1 MKIHTAL
8 LTLLATLPGLA
19 LAQLTEEDA
28 VDAVRDRQAIF
39 RLIAHSNRPLGEML
53 RGRRDFD
60 LDVLVKGSQRIAM
73 LAGMIPEMF
82 ETDTRGHAGLET
94 RASSLIWD
102 GKDNFLAI
110 AAMLEEGA
118 NKAVEILQTQGK
130 DGLRQ
135 AADEIT
141 RNCSACHDTYRL
153 PSK

>member
-1 MKIHTAL
+1 MKTWTAL
-8 LTLLATLPGLA
+8 FTLVAVITVPVPA
-19 LAQLTEEDA
+19 VAQLTEEDA
-28 VDAVRDRQAIF
+28 MDAIRDRRAVF

-60 LDVLVKGSQRIAM
+60 FDVLVNGSRRIAM

-102 GKDNFLAI
+102 GKDNFLDI
-110 AAMLEEGA
+110 AANLAEGA
-118 NKAVEILQTQGK
+118 NNAVDILQTQGE
-130 DGLRQ
+130 DGLKQ
-135 AADEIT
+135 AADAIT

-153 PSK
+153 P

>member
-1 MKIHTAL
+1 MKNWTAL
-8 LTLLATLPGLA
+8 LTLSVSITLPGLA

-28 VDAVRDRQAIF
+28 MDAVRDRQAVF

-60 LDVLVKGSQRIAM
+60 LDVLVKGSRRVAM

-82 ETDTRGHAGLET
+82 ETDTRRHAELET

-102 GKDNFLAI
+102 DKNSFLSI

-118 NKAVEILQTQGK
+118 NNAVDILQTQGEN
-130 DGLRQ
+130 GLRQ
-135 AADEIT
+135 AADAIT
-141 RNCSACHDTYRL
+141 RNCSACHDTYRQ
-153 PSK
+153 

>member
-1 MKIHTAL
+1 MKTWTAVF
-8 LTLLATLPGLA
+8 TLVATLTLPGLA

-28 VDAVRDRQAIF
+28 IDAVRDRQAVF

-60 LDVLVKGSQRIAM
+60 LDVLVKGSRRIAM

-82 ETDTRGHAGLET
+82 ETDTRGHEALET
-94 RASSLIWD
+94 RASSLIWS
-102 GKDNFLAI
+102 GKDNFLDI
-110 AAMLEEGA
+110 AANLAEGA
-118 NKAVEILQTQGK
+118 NNAVDILQTQGE

-135 AADEIT
+135 AADAIT

-153 PSK
+153 P

>member
-1 MKIHTAL
+1 
-8 LTLLATLPGLA
+8 
-19 LAQLTEEDA
+19 
-28 VDAVRDRQAIF
+28 
-39 RLIAHSNRPLGEML
+39 ML

-60 LDVLVKGSQRIAM
+60 LDVLVEGSRRVAM

-82 ETDTRGHAGLET
+82 ETDTRAHASLET
-94 RASSLIWD
+94 RASTLIWD
-102 GKDNFLAI
+102 GKDNFPGI

-118 NKAVEILQTQGK
+118 NNAVEILQIQGEA
-130 DGLRQ
+130 GLRQ